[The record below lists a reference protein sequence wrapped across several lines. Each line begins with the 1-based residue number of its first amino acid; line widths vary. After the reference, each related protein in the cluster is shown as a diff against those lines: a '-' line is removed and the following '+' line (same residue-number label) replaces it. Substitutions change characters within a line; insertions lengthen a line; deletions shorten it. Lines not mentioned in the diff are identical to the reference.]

1 VPHAAH
7 WDMEHTDPVVDPLG
21 HLTHPRRDTV
31 RTRPTSHQSVTTSS
45 VLDWH
50 SSLASHQP
58 QHIVAHTPTALTT
71 YYHGSSM
78 ATEVPQDGSD
88 VKAVNESELE
98 MDQDSVE
105 ENLSPTST
113 PLLDDAD
120 CMDTPVRAIRRLGQ

>member
-1 VPHAAH
+1 
-7 WDMEHTDPVVDPLG
+7 
-21 HLTHPRRDTV
+21 
-31 RTRPTSHQSVTTSS
+31 
-45 VLDWH
+45 
-50 SSLASHQP
+50 
-58 QHIVAHTPTALTT
+58 
-71 YYHGSSM
+71 M